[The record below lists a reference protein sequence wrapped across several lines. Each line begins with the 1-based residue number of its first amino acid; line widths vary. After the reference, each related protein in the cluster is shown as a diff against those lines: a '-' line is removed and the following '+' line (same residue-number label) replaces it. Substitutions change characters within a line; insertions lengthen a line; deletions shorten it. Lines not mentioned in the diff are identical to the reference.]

1 MSLILATVPESGPL
15 PLARARLLHAAWVEA
30 RRAGARFVLAVDDS
44 APVRPGMPLDDLAW
58 LGLEWDEVVRR
69 GEQGARYEAAASRL
83 EAAGRLYPCFENPEE
98 LRAKADRQRKR
109 GALVRYDRAM
119 LKLTAAQRATAEAG
133 GKRPHWRFRLSDR
146 VIGWDDARS
155 GRGEVA
161 LPLLSDPV
169 LRDAAG
175 RVDAALALAADDV
188 ALGVTHIVSG
198 TELAT
203 QTAVHLDLLAALG
216 VDQGQRVLMH
226 LPAPQ
231 EAGVEEGERRLQ
243 GQSVRTLRA
252 DGFTA
257 AGLRAWFAKMARQK
271 KPRAR
276 IEDMLAEN
284 RRVLASTP
292 FAEVSH
298 LLPEVDEVRW
308 LAVREG
314 IDLVVEARPERE

>member
-1 MSLILATVPESGPL
+1 MSLVLGVVPESGAL

-30 RRAGARFVLAVDDS
+30 RRAGARLVLAVDDS
-44 APVRPGMPLDDLAW
+44 APVRPSMPLDDLAW
-58 LGLEWDEVVRR
+58 LGLEWDELVRR
-69 GEQGARYEAAASRL
+69 GEQGARYAEAAARL
-83 EAAGRLYPCFENPEE
+83 EAAGRLYPCFENPDE

-109 GALVRYDRAM
+109 GQQVRYDRAM
-119 LKLTAAQRATAEAG
+119 LKLTTVQRAAAEAG
-133 GKRPHWRFRLSDR
+133 GKRPHWRFRLSDK
-146 VIGWDDARS
+146 VIAWDDARS

-161 LPLLSDPV
+161 LALLSDPV

-216 VDQGQRVLMH
+216 VAQRERVLVH
-226 LPAPQ
+226 LPAP
-231 EAGVEEGERRLQ
+231 AEEGERRLQ
-243 GQSVRTLRA
+243 GQSVRALRA

-257 AGLRAWFAKMARQK
+257 AGLCAWFAKMARQK
-271 KPRAR
+271 KPKAR
-276 IEDMLAEN
+276 IEDMLVEN
-284 RRVLASTP
+284 RRVLATTP

-298 LLPEVDEVRW
+298 MLPDVDEAHW

-314 IDLVVEARPERE
+314 IDLVVEARPERH

>member
-1 MSLILATVPESGPL
+1 MSLILAVVPESGAL

-30 RRAGARFVLAVDDS
+30 RRIGARFVLAVDDT

-69 GEQGARYEAAASRL
+69 GEQGARYEAAAARL
-83 EAAGRLYPCFENPEE
+83 EAAGRLYPCFENPDE

-109 GALVRYDRAM
+109 GVLVRYDRAM
-119 LKLTAAQRATAEAG
+119 LKLTAAQRTAAEAG

-146 VIGWDDARS
+146 VIGWDDTRS

-216 VDQGQRVLMH
+216 VEQGQRVLVH
-226 LPAPQ
+226 LPAPI
-231 EAGVEEGERRLQ
+231 EEGERRLQ
-243 GQSVRTLRA
+243 GQSVRALRA

-257 AGLRAWFAKMARQK
+257 AGLCAWFAKMARQT
-271 KPRAR
+271 KPKAR

-284 RRVLASTP
+284 RRVLATTP

-298 LLPEVDEVRW
+298 MLPEVDEARW

-314 IDLVVEARPERE
+314 IDLVVEARLERE